1 MESLVKKGALGS
13 VLFNSRIITE
23 EDIRAALEEQSVS
36 GCRFGE
42 ALVKLGIVTQ
52 EDIDWALSNQLDIP
66 YVRLSEK
73 TIDRSATA
81 LVPADLARRFNLI
94 PIIRTG
100 DELHIALADPLD
112 RDAVEAVEKA
122 TGCRVTVSMPIIR
135 ELREMLDLFYGP
147 ARSDPSFGFASS
159 SFSSGIIDKI
169 NEDTSGARL
178 LKYLFLFFLQ
188 NGLSS
193 LSLRPA
199 GAQVRVMAGKG
210 RVHREIGAFPITSF
224 PDLLLHIRNQA
235 GINGSQGI
243 ALQGRMEFHYK
254 GSDVALSAF
263 LLKVTDG
270 EYVTFTLHR
279 EEPFPGSLEEM
290 GLSPS
295 KRDALLSLTTA
306 ESGMILFAGGKRE
319 DRLRFLNLFLDEC
332 EKAGR
337 TILLLGHG
345 IGSGRA
351 ASPRVPLAEGSPEE
365 VEQVMGALLNHDPDL
380 IALADATPART
391 FLAAGR
397 LALRRRLI
405 VAGID
410 RDTLGSTLD
419 YLLQARRENRSV
431 GAQVR
436 GIAAITAV
444 RTLCPSCRKGFP
456 ASPLDAGLPEAET
469 LYRSPGCADC
479 GYSGFGGIQYLADV
493 VPFDDTLREAFAG
506 SGVTSD
512 ILRSLAM
519 RGYRSITGELD
530 DLLLAGGIS
539 PEEYFAVTAR

>member
-1 MESLVKKGALGS
+1 MESLVKKGTIGS

-66 YVRLSEK
+66 YVRLSDK
-73 TIDRSATA
+73 IIDRSATA

-100 DELHIALADPLD
+100 DELHIALADPLN
-112 RDAVEAVEKA
+112 RAAVEAVEKV

-147 ARSDPSFGFASS
+147 ARDDASFGFASS
-159 SFSSGIIDKI
+159 SFTPGIIEKI

-178 LKYLFLFFLQ
+178 LKYLLLFFLQ
-188 NGLSS
+188 NGLTS
-193 LSLRPA
+193 LSLRPT
-199 GAQVRVMAGKG
+199 GPEVRVLAWKG
-210 RVHREIGAFPITSF
+210 RVHREIGTFPAASF
-224 PDLLLHIRNQA
+224 PDLLLHIRKQA
-235 GINGSQGI
+235 GINGSRGI

-270 EYVTFTLHR
+270 EYVTLTMHR
-279 EEPFPGSLEEM
+279 DEPFPGSLEEM

-295 KRDALLSLTTA
+295 KRDDLLSLATA
-306 ESGMILFAGGKRE
+306 EGGMILFAAGNRE
-319 DRLRFLNLFLDEC
+319 DRFRFLDLFLDEC
-332 EKAGR
+332 ARTGR
-337 TILLLGHG
+337 SILLLGNG
-345 IGSGRA
+345 IGNDRTA
-351 ASPRVPLAEGSPEE
+351 TPRVPLPEGSPEE
-365 VEQVMGALLNHDPDL
+365 LEQVMNALLNHDPDL
-380 IALADATPART
+380 IALADATPGRA

-397 LALRRRLI
+397 IALRGRLI

-410 RDTLGSTLD
+410 REDLGSALE
-419 YLLQARRENRSV
+419 YLLYARRENRSV
-431 GAQVR
+431 GAWIR
-436 GIAAITAV
+436 GIASIKAV
-444 RTLCPSCRKGFP
+444 WPLCPSCRKGFTV
-456 ASPLDAGLPEAET
+456 SPSDAGLPEAET

-479 GYSGFGGIQYLADV
+479 GYSGCGVTKYLADV
-493 VPFDDTLREAFAG
+493 VPFDENLREAFAG
-506 SGVTSD
+506 AKGKSD
-512 ILRSLAM
+512 LLRSMAM
-519 RGYRSITGELD
+519 RGYRSIREELD
-530 DLLLAGGIS
+530 DLLLAGEIS